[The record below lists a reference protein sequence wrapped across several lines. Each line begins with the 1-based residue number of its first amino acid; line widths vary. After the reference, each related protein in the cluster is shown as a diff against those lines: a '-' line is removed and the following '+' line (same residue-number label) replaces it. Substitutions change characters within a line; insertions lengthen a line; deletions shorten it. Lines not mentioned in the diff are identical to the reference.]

1 MLGALR
7 WYVFCCICGKVHGV
21 DNFLHPLFDSWLR
34 SLSGKGTDDGLDWWE
49 VRAEIAALLMALET
63 YGRSLGDPEC
73 HEVVS
78 TRLDMHA
85 LRRTPPTSTTPYAVG
100 PPVLRILFAFVADD
114 EGEEAAVVLIGG
126 DKTELGNRWYP
137 PHVTRAE
144 ERLEQWCRH
153 HPDYRPIVKRGGL

>member
-1 MLGALR
+1 
-7 WYVFCCICGKVHGV
+7 V
-21 DNFLHPLFDSWLR
+21 DVVLHPSFSSWLQ
-34 SLSGKGTDDGLDWWE
+34 SLLGEDTGDGLDWWE
-49 VRAEIAALLMALET
+49 ACADITALLKALEI
-63 YGRSLGDPEC
+63 YGRNLGDPEC

-78 TRLDMHA
+78 TRFDMGA

-100 PPVLRILFAFVADD
+100 PPVLRILFAFVVDD

-126 DKTELGNRWYP
+126 DKTELGHRWYP

-153 HPDYRPIVKRGGL
+153 NRNYRPIVKRGGL